1 MQLVQCLLGSNL
13 QNDIWVNQY
22 GASNTLL
29 WKSAAK
35 NIQFLYSKT
44 QINNVIIILSQNKF
58 AYCRGWEILLELKQV
73 ETPLLMLEL

>member
-13 QNDIWVNQY
+13 QNDILFNQY

-35 NIQFLYSKT
+35 NIQFLYNKSK
-44 QINNVIIILSQNKF
+44 IYSMIIILTKNKF
-58 AYCRGWEILLELKQV
+58 ACCRCWEILLELKQV
-73 ETPLLMLEL
+73 ETPLLMLKL